1 MKIIKVKA
9 QDGAAADLHTRLN
22 KAYKDLDAVMSVL
35 GDAYSNWDKL
45 LADPEAAKLRSKL
58 LWDMNVIE
66 VEAKKVAEFARGMQ
80 KEFEKKV
87 TK

>member
-35 GDAYSNWDKL
+35 GDTYSNWDKL
-45 LADPEAAKLRSKL
+45 LADPEAGKLRSKL

-66 VEAKKVAEFARGMQ
+66 VAAKKVAEFAKGMQ